1 MKSFGLIG
9 LVLCVRDE
17 VIVEAGGDC
26 APPRVR
32 VDTDGL
38 YQIFAMCMI
47 GEASDATADSGEDRA
62 DFKGEKNCQLK
73 HDSFPSEPFP
83 LYDDTKFVVYRS
95 EDGRV
100 VMGMLREKG
109 KDTLVWP
116 VDEFLF
122 TGGSI
127 KIDIHGGENFTL
139 SKANLMVMRMGQTI
153 PFECSDNFTKV
164 AVLLDGEDKVTLV

>member
-9 LVLCVRDE
+9 LVLRVRDE

-38 YQIFAMCMI
+38 YQIFAM
-47 GEASDATADSGEDRA
+47 
-62 DFKGEKNCQLK
+62 
-73 HDSFPSEPFP
+73 
-83 LYDDTKFVVYRS
+83 Y
-95 EDGRV
+95 GRV
-100 VMGMLREKG
+100 VVGMLREKG

-153 PFECSDNFTKV
+153 PFECSDNFAKV